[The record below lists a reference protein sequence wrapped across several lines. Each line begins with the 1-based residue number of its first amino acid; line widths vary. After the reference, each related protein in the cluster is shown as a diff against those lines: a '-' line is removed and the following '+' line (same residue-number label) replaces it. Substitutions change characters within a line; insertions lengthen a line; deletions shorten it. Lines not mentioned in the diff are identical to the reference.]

1 MACALRS
8 LGQKS
13 VTLIFDRL
21 GGEGGACSVLMVL
34 FTFYANLG
42 LSNPLC
48 SRMPLFWGGGVFSL
62 SPFGFR
68 GASFF
73 IGGLFHSP
81 LHFRGCLF
89 FRRRSFFLSPC
100 VFWVTLFLLELFF
113 LAPCILGVSL
123 FSSEVFFE
131 PMSEIL

>member
-34 FTFYANLG
+34 FTFYVNLG

-48 SRMPLFWGGGVFSL
+48 SGMPLFFGGVFSL
-62 SPFGFR
+62 SPLCFR

-73 IGGLFHSP
+73 IEGLFHSP

-89 FRRRSFFLSPC
+89 FHRRSFFLSPC
-100 VFWVTLFLLELFF
+100 VFWVPLFFIGALFLSPLHFRGLFF
-113 LAPCILGVSL
+113 HRRSFLSQ
-123 FSSEVFFE
+123 
-131 PMSEIL
+131 

>member
-48 SRMPLFWGGGVFSL
+48 SGMPLFFGG
-62 SPFGFR
+62 
-68 GASFF
+68 A
-73 IGGLFHSP
+73 
-81 LHFRGCLF
+81 
-89 FRRRSFFLSPC
+89 
-100 VFWVTLFLLELFF
+100 FLL
-113 LAPCILGVSL
+113 ARCVLGVPL
-123 FSSEVFFE
+123 FSSEDFF
-131 PMSEIL
+131 IALAF